1 MAIDPETRTGTLYG
15 YEIKAYSNLAHADLN
30 RVDLNGANLHHAD
43 LNHAKLIGTKLHET
57 YLWGADLRGARMMNA
72 ELIGADVASANLYGA
87 DLSGADLTEAS
98 LWGADL
104 QEATLFGADLTGAD
118 LTGANFR
125 GARVDAHHVPLIE
138 AAYRYVIKSL
148 IVSGGRSAKPRGRK
162 RNGGPV
168 HFLDRNNNVWEACS
182 LNDVDGVNFGPRGA
196 ARRIS
201 RKSYSGYNVVG
212 MEADWRIVEL
222 RPNPWHEP
230 PF

>member
-43 LNHAKLIGTKLHET
+43 LTHAKLIGTRLHGT

-72 ELIGADVASANLYGA
+72 ELIGADVAGANLYGA
-87 DLSGADLTEAS
+87 DLSGADLTEAN

-138 AAYRYVIKSL
+138 AAHRYVIKSL
-148 IVSGGRSAKPRGRK
+148 IVSGGRSANPRRS
-162 RNGGPV
+162 RSRDDV
-168 HFLDRNNNVWEACS
+168 FFLDRNHNVWQTCS
-182 LNDVDGVNFGPRGA
+182 PNDLDAANFGPRGA
-196 ARRIS
+196 ARKVPRS
-201 RKSYSGYNVVG
+201 AYKSFVVVG
-212 MEADWRIVEL
+212 TEGYASGAWQIVDL
-222 RPNPWHEP
+222 H
-230 PF
+230 